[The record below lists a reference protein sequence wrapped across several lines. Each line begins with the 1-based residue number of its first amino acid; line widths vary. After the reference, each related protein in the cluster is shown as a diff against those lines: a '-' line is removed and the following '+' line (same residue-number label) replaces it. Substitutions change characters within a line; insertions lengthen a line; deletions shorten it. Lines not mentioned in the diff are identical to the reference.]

1 MPRRWPIPSEKRPA
15 RRRTTRPRPTRST
28 TSSTRE
34 RAMPPVRLAVHGCR
48 PAGRR
53 VQPQDQPHG
62 GRLPGAVRAQEPRD
76 PARLHH
82 KAQVL
87 DRDLVPI
94 AFGQPVHLD
103 HVAHL
108 SHASDGRR
116 LDRLA
121 RRQVWSAHGHATVPG
136 QAGHRTMRLD
146 PGAEASDVSPRD
158 PSAGPLPDGQRVVQR
173 SHADLGPVLVVGSRQ
188 PGRGSPEPAA
198 IRRCPV
204 ELPPRS
210 GRAATPGGHGSVAD
224 GDLQGGPGQQ
234 AGRVQGGERR
244 DLGRHQQWNLGAD
257 QRDRVTA
264 A

>member
-1 MPRRWPIPSEKRPA
+1 
-15 RRRTTRPRPTRST
+15 
-28 TSSTRE
+28 
-34 RAMPPVRLAVHGCR
+34 MPPVRLAVHGCR

-94 AFGQPVHLD
+94 AFGQPLHLD

-121 RRQVWSAHGHATVPG
+121 RRQAWSAQGTYGPG
-136 QAGHRTMRLD
+136 TGR
-146 PGAEASDVSPRD
+146 ASDDAPRSRRGSVRCFPRD
-158 PSAGPLPDGQRVVQR
+158 PSAGPLPDRQRVVQW
-173 SHADLGPVLVVGSRQ
+173 SHADLGPVPVVGSRQ
-188 PGRGSPEPAA
+188 PARGSPEPAA